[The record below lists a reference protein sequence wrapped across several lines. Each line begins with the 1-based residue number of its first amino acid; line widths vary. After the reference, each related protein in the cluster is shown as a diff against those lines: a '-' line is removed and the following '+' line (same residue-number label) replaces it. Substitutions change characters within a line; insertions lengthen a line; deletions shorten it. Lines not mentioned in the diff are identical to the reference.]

1 MKPLYQKLLMI
12 ALMMAVLGYT
22 FFNYLSGK
30 TSVFFLGAA
39 CLVIGYSLINFISSI
54 VEDLRGR

>member
-1 MKPLYQKLLMI
+1 MKPLFRKLLMI

-30 TSVFFLGAA
+30 TSIVFLAMA

-54 VEDLRGR
+54 IEDLRGR